1 MQYVQ
6 KVKFL
11 VSDNPLSVSL
21 SLRCS
26 TWGWSVTPW
35 VACPP
40 LRPWTPRQTPAENP
54 RPWATTTYST
64 ASDGT
69 PTRSRT
75 TWRSSNAG
83 SYLRTDAEMLR
94 QDKRRDFHK
103 LPCQSRKW
111 DIIIIINRHDDKTE
125 TRDWDCGSFLLLT
138 NPTMTSTNDN
148 LLMSS
153 MYCIYFMTQRNI
165 VQM

>member
-83 SYLRTDAEMLR
+83 SYLRTDAEKLTRGVTFTSYRVNQGNGTSSSSSIDMMIRPR
-94 QDKRRDFHK
+94 QETGTVALSSSWQVQQW
-103 LPCQSRKW
+103 LP
-111 DIIIIINRHDDKTE
+111 
-125 TRDWDCGSFLLLT
+125 
-138 NPTMTSTNDN
+138 PATMS
-148 LLMSS
+148 
-153 MYCIYFMTQRNI
+153 
-165 VQM
+165 